1 MALAML
7 VYKDHFPMSL
17 NTTTG
22 RRSALRLTLG
32 VSLAAGLGMPAWAQT
47 GPGTAQTL
55 DPEALKALVTQLIGA
70 PVEAIGPAPMPG
82 WYELIAR
89 GEVLY
94 IDASGQHLF
103 QGHLVDVASRTSL
116 TAQRKAAHE
125 KAITPVMDVSK
136 LNLGDAIKTVYGRE
150 LPGRL
155 LVTFEDPQCGFCR
168 RLHQTL
174 LTMEDVVVYTL
185 PVSFLG
191 PQSRSFNEAIWC
203 SNDRSKA
210 WREVMEGVPPQKA
223 ETACELSALDR
234 NAALADHYRVKGTP
248 TVFNAKGSRIDG
260 ASNAQVLSQ
269 AVSAG
274 AQP

>member
-1 MALAML
+1 MKSNPA
-7 VYKDHFPMSL
+7 F
-17 NTTTG
+17 G
-22 RRSALRLTLG
+22 RRSALRSALTASMATWF
-32 VSLAAGLGMPAWAQT
+32 VDPAWAEAEAT
-47 GPGTAQTL
+47 EKAVDL
-55 DPEALKALVTQLIGA
+55 DVLKAIASNLVGA
-70 PVEAIGPAPMPG
+70 PVDAFAPAPMPG
-82 WYELIAR
+82 WYELIVR

-94 IDASGQHLF
+94 IDASGRHLF
-103 QGHLVDVASRTSL
+103 QGHLVDVAARTSL
-116 TAQRKAAHE
+116 TAQRKSAYE
-125 KAITPVMDVSK
+125 RSITPVMDVGK

-155 LVTFEDPQCGFCR
+155 LVTFEDPQCGFCK

-174 LTMEDVVVYTL
+174 LTMEDLVVHTF

-203 SNDRSKA
+203 SSDRARA
-210 WREVMEGVPPQKA
+210 WREVMEGIPPAQA
-223 ETACELSALDR
+223 AVACDFSALDR
-234 NAALADHYRVKGTP
+234 NAALADHYRIKGTP
-248 TVFNAKGSRIDG
+248 TVFNAKGGRIDG